1 MADYC
6 VSSILPKLLLDP
18 TPPTY
23 VYSAA
28 DAAKFTTYTVLFRNG
43 SCFETRNL
51 PCQKIANLLWIFH
64 TSRRMTISLFCVS
77 FFFLFLPTKNFVKK
91 KISVETNKFRAN
103 ATDIQNVTNSSIPRL
118 FPLDAYF
125 PFFFSFSFTLHYAF
139 TQSKF
144 KYQKRINEPSIQL

>member
-6 VSSILPKLLLDP
+6 VSSILPKLLDP

-51 PCQKIANLLWIFH
+51 PCQKKSRLLWIFH
-64 TSRRMTISLFCVS
+64 ISSSNDILFIFPLLL
-77 FFFLFLPTKNFVKK
+77 FFFSSSSFRFSKN
-91 KISVETNKFRAN
+91 SVNKRNFCRKKFRAS
-103 ATDIQNVTNSSIPRL
+103 ATTDVQMLPTRRFLAHFRIAHSFFNYITRL
-118 FPLDAYF
+118 
-125 PFFFSFSFTLHYAF
+125 HK
-139 TQSKF
+139 SKF
-144 KYQKRINEPSIQL
+144 KYKKRTNELASA